1 MKKTIFNKI
10 KILVA
15 LAGILTIGSC
25 ESYLDINDDPTQV
38 ANPEPEFTLTS
49 GMVDLAYFHSDRYAL
64 ACNYWC
70 QYVTQAGNVAGFTSY
85 DQYQVTTGDNG
96 YQRDFTGVYSG
107 PLQDLNYTTQAGMDR
122 GNDNIAAVSEVLK
135 AFAFQSL
142 VDMFDQVPYSEA
154 LNIDEF
160 NAPKYDDGQAV
171 YDDLIIKIDA
181 AMDMVTTNTPIPVN
195 GDIIFGGDMKK
206 WLAFANTLKLKIYMR
221 QSEARA
227 SVAQAGVQSLDGQ
240 AFLRTGEDA
249 EVPFDQSNP
258 ANRHP
263 AEIIDFNTQSFNA
276 ASGTIGN
283 YMLNNNDPRLDVYFR
298 RPVEPVPDDP
308 NEKLPHQFVD
318 QATGNTLGGTTAGL
332 SYYTARGNYLIGT
345 GSAFPFFSAAES
357 KFLQAEAML
366 RGWLS
371 GSAQDLYEQGI
382 RDSFARTGL
391 SASQADDYISTNA
404 PYPSTGTFDEQLEA
418 IMMEKWVALIRQPIE
433 MWNEWKRTGYPDTD
447 VIAVNP
453 QSYSLLGPGEFPLR
467 FPPIQRELDLNS
479 NAPSVVSLATPVW
492 WDK

>member
-1 MKKTIFNKI
+1 MKNIVNRLKI
-10 KILVA
+10 IVLLVGFLA
-15 LAGILTIGSC
+15 LGACTD
-25 ESYLDINDDPTQV
+25 YLDINSDPTQV
-38 ANPEPEFTLTS
+38 ISPEPEFTLTS
-49 GMVDLAYFHSDRYAL
+49 GMVDLAYFHTDRYAL
-64 ACNYWC
+64 ASNYWC

-107 PLQDLNYTTQAGMDR
+107 PLQDLQYTSQTGLDR
-122 GNDNIAAVSEVLK
+122 GNENITAVAELVK

-142 VDMFDQVPYSEA
+142 VDMFDKVPYSEA
-154 LNIDEF
+154 LKIDEF
-160 NAPKYDDGQAV
+160 TEPKYDDGQSV

-181 AMDMVTTNTPIPVN
+181 AMAMVSTNTAIPVN
-195 GDIIFGGDMKK
+195 GDIIFRGDMKK
-206 WLAFANTLKLKIYMR
+206 WLAFANTLKLKIYLR
-221 QSEARA
+221 QTEARV
-227 SVAQAGVQSLDGQ
+227 SVAQAGVQALDGEL
-240 AFLRTGEDA
+240 FLRSGEDA

-263 AEIIDFNTQSFNA
+263 AEINDFATQSFNA

-283 YMLNNNDPRLDVYFR
+283 YMLDKNDPRIDVYFR
-298 RPVEPVPDDP
+298 RPVEPVPADP
-308 NEKLPHQFVD
+308 KELLPHQFVD

-357 KFLQAEAML
+357 QFLQAESAL

-371 GSAQDLYEQGI
+371 GSAQSYYEQGI
-382 RDSFARTGL
+382 KDSFTRAGL
-391 SASQADDYISTNA
+391 TAAQADTYIATNA
-404 PYPSTGTFDEQLEA
+404 PYPSAGTFDEKFEA
-418 IMMEKWVALIRQPIE
+418 IMMEKWIALIKQPIE

-447 VIAVNP
+447 IIAVNP

-467 FPPIQRELDLNS
+467 FPPIQRELDLNP
-479 NAPSVVSLATPVW
+479 NTPAVVSLATPVW